1 MFHLT
6 DSKKASSHFKTEG
19 PTSARKAVVVTLWI
33 SYTLLCVHTSAF
45 ITRGRRGP
53 AYFAMELGK
62 EVPKGRSW
70 LTTAQDQLLCSR
82 GALYLPVTWLEP

>member
-6 DSKKASSHFKTEG
+6 NSKKASSHFKTEG

-70 LTTAQDQLLCSR
+70 PAWMLANHYPRPAYMLT
-82 GALYLPVTWLEP
+82 